1 MIYLRLDTLPLIHK
15 PISGVLSG
23 LPDEDFSEKLNSAK
37 MAKVDQTDYLKARKE
52 TKLAKLVCDIPFQ
65 TLRNL

>member
-1 MIYLRLDTLPLIHK
+1 M
-15 PISGVLSG
+15 LSG

-52 TKLAKLVCDIPFQ
+52 TKPFCDIVAP
-65 TLRNL
+65 LS

>member
-52 TKLAKLVCDIPFQ
+52 TKLVCDIPFQ